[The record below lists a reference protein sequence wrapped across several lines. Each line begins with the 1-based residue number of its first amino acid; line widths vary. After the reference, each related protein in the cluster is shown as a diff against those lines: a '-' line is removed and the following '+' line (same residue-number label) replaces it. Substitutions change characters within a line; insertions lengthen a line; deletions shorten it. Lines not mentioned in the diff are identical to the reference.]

1 MKPPLLRQV
10 AERDIE
16 TGFVHYLQE
25 ASVEI
30 AQAFVDAVDAALHH
44 IERHPGTG
52 SPRYGDLFNT
62 PGLRS
67 WLVSRF
73 PYMLFY
79 VEHDNYLDVIRVLH
93 QHSDIP
99 VQLQSEPSDS
109 AS

>member
-16 TGFVHYLQE
+16 NGFAHYLQE
-25 ASVEI
+25 ASIEI
-30 AQAFVDAVDAALHH
+30 AQAFVGGVDAALHH
-44 IERHPGTG
+44 IEQHPGTG
-52 SPRYGDLFNT
+52 SPRYGELFNT

-79 VEHDNYLDVIRVLH
+79 VEHDKYLDVIRVLH
-93 QHSDIP
+93 QQSDIP
-99 VQLQSEPSDS
+99 IQLQSDLPDS
-109 AS
+109 AG